1 LAERAKASKRWE
13 MPMFQEFRKRL
24 QSERLSCPFCGEASL
39 ALSASD
45 GEIDPPLPEAAH
57 GPGGMLLVHTSSERG
72 TPTPIPDPHANR
84 RVEVYCENH
93 YCEARDFVIADT
105 ALAKPWPSAQGD

>member
-1 LAERAKASKRWE
+1 VVVEPERWE
-13 MPMFQEFRKRL
+13 MQMFQEFR
-24 QSERLSCPFCGEASL
+24 ERLHGGRLICPFCGESSL

-45 GEIDPPLPEAAH
+45 GELDPPLPEAAH
-57 GPGGMLLVHTSSERG
+57 GQGGMLLVHTSSERV

-93 YCEARDFVIADT
+93 YCRARDFVIADT
-105 ALAKPWPSAQGD
+105 ALAKPWPSEQSGD